1 MASRARV
8 DNRLQALVRAVDDA
22 VALLEDFVVATDVV
36 PSTENPGS
44 LLEQCLALCA
54 RIEASGPEPV
64 RTLHHFACTGG
75 SLISK
80 CLAAMP
86 NTRLLSEVDPLSRM
100 LQPTDGQPR
109 FAPSDMIALVRDS
122 ARGASR
128 ELIIEMFLADLGLI
142 HEESYRLGQ
151 RVVLRDHPHGRYCL
165 DSIEDRPGL
174 RDIVATRFPVL
185 SVLTVRHPLDSYLAL
200 RSNGWIQH
208 RPATLDEYSRRYM
221 AFLDDHAGLPIVRYE
236 DIVAAPRI
244 AVPQLCAHLRLPYRA
259 DFIDVFDAL
268 PVTGD
273 SGRSGAQIARRERR
287 PVDADLQLEAAR
299 SASYRSLLQRLDYG
313 EA

>member
-1 MASRARV
+1 MAPRGRV

-22 VALLEDFVVATDVV
+22 VALLEGFAVATDAL
-36 PSTENPGS
+36 PATQNPGS
-44 LLEQCLALCA
+44 LLEQCMALCA
-54 RIEASGPEPV
+54 QVESVGPEPV

-86 NTRLLSEVDPLSRM
+86 NTLLLSEVDPLSRM
-100 LQPTDGQPR
+100 LESKDGRPR
-109 FAPSDMIALVRDS
+109 FTPSDMISLVRDS

-128 ELIIEMFLADLGLI
+128 ELIIEMFLSDLGLI
-142 HEESYRLGQ
+142 HEEALRMGQ
-151 RVVLRDHPHGRYCL
+151 RVVLRDHAHGHYCL

-185 SVLTVRHPLDSYLAL
+185 SAVTVRHPLDSYLAL
-200 RSNGWIQH
+200 RENGWLQH
-208 RPATLDEYSRRYM
+208 RPPTLDEYCRRYF
-221 AFLDDHAGLPIVRYE
+221 AFLEDHAGLPVTRYE
-236 DIVAAPRI
+236 DFVAAPR
-244 AVPQLCAHLRLPYRA
+244 AVLPELCAHLRLPYRT
-259 DFIDVFDAL
+259 DFVDVFDAL

-273 SGRSGAQIARRERR
+273 SGRSGTVIGRRERR
-287 PVDADLQLEAAR
+287 PVDVELKREAAQ
-299 SASYRSLLQRLDYG
+299 SPGYRALLQKLDY

>member
-1 MASRARV
+1 MASRGRV

-22 VALLEDFVVATDVV
+22 IVLLEDFAVATDVV

-54 RIEASGPEPV
+54 QVEAAGPEPI

-86 NTRLLSEVDPLSRM
+86 NTQLLSEVDPLSRM
-100 LQPTDGQPR
+100 LEPPDRRPR
-109 FAPSDMIALVRDS
+109 FTPSDMISLVRAS
-122 ARGASR
+122 ARGASQG
-128 ELIIEMFLADLGLI
+128 LIIEMFLADLGLI
-142 HEESYRLGQ
+142 HGESCRLGQ
-151 RVVLRDHPHGRYCL
+151 RVVLRDHAHGHYCL

-174 RDIVATRFPVL
+174 RDIVATRFTVV
-185 SVLTVRHPLDSYLAL
+185 SALTVRHPLDSYLAL
-200 RSNGWIQH
+200 RANGWIQH
-208 RPATLDEYSRRYM
+208 RPPTFDEYCRRYL
-221 AFLDDHAGLPIVRYE
+221 AFLHDHAGLPITRYE
-236 DIVAAPRI
+236 DFVAAPGI
-244 AVPQLCAHLRLPYRA
+244 VLPQLCADLRLPYRA

-268 PVTGD
+268 PVTGE
-273 SGRSGAQIARRERR
+273 SGRSGTVIGRRERR
-287 PVDADLQLEAAR
+287 PVDADLQREAAQ
-299 SASYRSLLQRLDYG
+299 SPGYRSLLQALDY

>member
-1 MASRARV
+1 MASRGRV

-22 VALLEDFVVATDVV
+22 VALLEGFAVATDVV

-54 RIEASGPEPV
+54 QVEAAGPEPI

-86 NTRLLSEVDPLSRM
+86 NTQLLSEVDPLSRM
-100 LQPTDGQPR
+100 LDPTDGRPR
-109 FAPSDMIALVRDS
+109 FTPSDMISLVRGS
-122 ARGASR
+122 ARGASQ
-128 ELIIEMFLADLGLI
+128 ELIVEMFLGDLRLI
-142 HEESYRLGQ
+142 HEESCRLGQ
-151 RVVLRDHPHGRYCL
+151 RVVLRDHAHGHYCL

-174 RDIVATRFPVL
+174 RDMVATRFPVL

-200 RSNGWIQH
+200 RANGWIQH
-208 RPATLDEYSRRYM
+208 RPPTFDEYCRRYL
-221 AFLDDHAGLPIVRYE
+221 AFLDDHAGLPITRYE
-236 DIVAAPRI
+236 DFIAAPRI
-244 AVPQLCAHLRLPYRA
+244 VLPQLCTHLRLPYRA

-268 PVTGD
+268 PVTGE
-273 SGRSGAQIARRERR
+273 SGRSGAVIGRRERR
-287 PVDADLQLEAAR
+287 PVDADLQREAAQ
-299 SASYRSLLQRLDYG
+299 SPSYRSLLQKLDY